1 MSFIACPNCGHQ
13 CPEGSHFCNQ
23 CGAQI
28 AVSDEVE
35 CPACHS
41 MIPADSIFCPVCRN
55 MMKKS
60 SQQQSIKLEKTEVKP
75 ASKPKRAPIE
85 FGARE
90 AVTGTAAGAA
100 PASTPNTGSPAT
112 GSTADQTTGGGK
124 NWKQYLIL
132 AGILAFLALFV
143 WVRCFRNSKPDRQPE
158 ATNTENAVSVNNST
172 DIFNRAL
179 EEYALKGDGDKIA
192 YALRLMNSEGQP
204 SDKIMGVTYLS
215 EENNSFYRIYTLTK
229 NGSRWEIERNKQE
242 YINGRKLIFDPAE
255 MRSDEVPSQKNINGK
270 EYFCYAFLNMPQSM
284 NGNGIV
290 TIGLVDVETGNIAS
304 KVNYEGEI
312 VVTSDGQRQIIG
324 RNTNATNGILDSRIK
339 EYAQGIGYLHI
350 PTKEELDAEK
360 EAAEEEAAK
369 KELEGP
375 ANADRRWLHDNAGA
389 LEALE
394 SGEEV
399 HTAVTSYDKSTPLF
413 KAEDFQS
420 KINSPGYVVF
430 LGKNGVVYA
439 FNKSTDA
446 NFVVYAGGSK
456 ATQIGFENS
465 EKGILN
471 IRTANGGRL
480 QYDLVNHTI
489 KKRGGD
495 ASDNSKP
502 AEVKREE

>member
-1 MSFIACPNCGHQ
+1 MSN
-13 CPEGSHFCNQ
+13 
-23 CGAQI
+23 
-28 AVSDEVE
+28 EVE

-55 MMKKS
+55 MMKKAGDEGVNVAPVTTA
-60 SQQQSIKLEKTEVKP
+60 QQ
-75 ASKPKRAPIE
+75 RHRPIE
-85 FGARE
+85 FGDSEPKQEPVVEPEVKPMSAPQQ
-90 AVTGTAAGAA
+90 
-100 PASTPNTGSPAT
+100 PASDGGSN
-112 GSTADQTTGGGK
+112 GS

-132 AGILAFLALFV
+132 GAILAFLALFV

-158 ATNTENAVSVNNST
+158 ATNTENTANVNNST

-192 YALRLMNSEGQP
+192 YALRFMNSEGQP

-215 EENNSFYRIYTLTK
+215 DDNTSFYRIYTLTK
-229 NGSRWEIERNKQE
+229 NGSRWEIERNKTE

-255 MRSDEVPSQKNINGK
+255 MRSDEVPAQKNINGK

-290 TIGLVDVETGNIAS
+290 TIALVDAETGTIDS

-312 VVTSDGQRQIIG
+312 VIGSDGQRQIIG
-324 RNTNATNGILDSRIK
+324 RHTNATNGILDSRIK

-369 KELEGP
+369 KELEGS
-375 ANADRRWLHDNAGA
+375 ANADRKWLHDNAGA

-399 HTAVTSYDKSTPLF
+399 HTAVTSYDKSDPLF
-413 KAEDFQS
+413 KSEDFQS

-430 LGKNGVVYA
+430 LCKNGVVYA
-439 FNKSTDA
+439 FNKKTDA
-446 NFVVYAGGSK
+446 NFVVYAGSSK

-471 IRTANGGRL
+471 IRTANGRL
-480 QYDLVNHTI
+480 QYDLVNHTL
-489 KKRGGD
+489 KKRAGD
-495 ASDNSKP
+495 SDNNKP
-502 AEVKREE
+502 AEVKED

>member
-1 MSFIACPNCGHQ
+1 MT
-13 CPEGSHFCNQ
+13 
-23 CGAQI
+23 
-28 AVSDEVE
+28 DEVE

-55 MMKKS
+55 MMKKPA
-60 SQQQSIKLEKTEVKP
+60 QQQPVQQEETVVKP
-75 ASKPKRAPIE
+75 VDQPKRRPIE

-90 AVTGTAAGAA
+90 AAAG
-100 PASTPNTGSPAT
+100 PAVGATQKATPTPTPNTSSPT
-112 GSTADQTTGGGK
+112 TDPTTGGGS

-132 AGILAFLALFV
+132 GAILAFLALFV

-158 ATNTENAVSVNNST
+158 ATNTENTASVNNST

-192 YALRLMNSEGQP
+192 YALRLMNSEGLP

-215 EENNSFYRIYTLTK
+215 DENNSFYRIYTLTK

-255 MRSDEVPSQKNINGK
+255 MRSDEVPTQKNINGK

-324 RNTNATNGILDSRIK
+324 RHTNATNGILDSRIK

-413 KAEDFQS
+413 KSEDFQS

-446 NFVVYAGGSK
+446 NFVVYAGSSK

-471 IRTANGGRL
+471 IRTTNGRL

-495 ASDNSKP
+495 APADNSKP

>member
-60 SQQQSIKLEKTEVKP
+60 SQQQPIQLEKTEVKP
-75 ASKPKRAPIE
+75 ASKPNRAPIE

-158 ATNTENAVSVNNST
+158 ATNIENPANANNAK
-172 DIFNRAL
+172 DILNRAL
-179 EEYALKGDGDKIA
+179 EDNALKGDGDKIA
-192 YALRLMNSEGQP
+192 YAMHIMNAGQP
-204 SDKIMGVTYLS
+204 TDKIMGVTYLS

-242 YINGRKLIFDPAE
+242 YINGRKLIFNENDELRCAEIPA
-255 MRSDEVPSQKNINGK
+255 QFNINGK

-312 VVTSDGQRQIIG
+312 VVNSNGQREIKV
-324 RNTNATNGILDSRIK
+324 RHTNATNGILDSRIK

-350 PTKEELDAEK
+350 PTKEELEEEK
-360 EAAEEEAAK
+360 KQAEEEAAA

-420 KINSPGYVVF
+420 KINSPGYTVF

-446 NFVVYAGGSK
+446 IFVVYAGSSK

-471 IRTANGGRL
+471 IRTTNGRL

-495 ASDNSKP
+495 APADNSKP

>member
-1 MSFIACPNCGHQ
+1 MSFITCPNCGHQ

-23 CGAQI
+23 CGAPI
-28 AVSDEVE
+28 AKSDEVE

-60 SQQQSIKLEKTEVKP
+60 AQQQPVQHEETVVKP
-75 ASKPKRAPIE
+75 ESQPKRRPIE

-90 AVTGTAAGAA
+90 AAAGTAVGATQKSA
-100 PASTPNTGSPAT
+100 PTPVQNTEP
-112 GSTADQTTGGGK
+112 STADQTSGGGS

-132 AGILAFLALFV
+132 GAILAFLALFV

-158 ATNTENAVSVNNST
+158 ATNTENTASVNNST

-204 SDKIMGVTYLS
+204 SDKILGVTYLS
-215 EENNSFYRIYTLTK
+215 DENNSFYRIYTLTK
-229 NGSRWEIERNKQE
+229 NGSRWEIVRNKQE

-255 MRSDEVPSQKNINGK
+255 MRSDEVPTQKNINGK

-290 TIGLVDVETGNIAS
+290 TIALVDVETGNIAS

-324 RNTNATNGILDSRIK
+324 RKTNATNGILDSRIK

-413 KAEDFQS
+413 KSEDFQS

-439 FNKSTDA
+439 FNKATDA
-446 NFVVYAGGSK
+446 NFVVYAGSSK

-471 IRTANGGRL
+471 IRTTSGRL

-495 ASDNSKP
+495 APADNSKP
-502 AEVKREE
+502 AEAKREE

>member
-1 MSFIACPNCGHQ
+1 MSFITCPKCGHQ
-13 CPEGSHFCNQ
+13 CPEGSHFCNK
-23 CGAQI
+23 CGSQLSTEI
-28 AVSDEVE
+28 Q

-55 MMKKS
+55 MMKRGATQAVADDQAIQSHKNTINFS
-60 SQQQSIKLEKTEVKP
+60 AQEEPTAPQTVHVQQPRQMRQP
-75 ASKPKRAPIE
+75 QPIQP
-85 FGARE
+85 
-90 AVTGTAAGAA
+90 A
-100 PASTPNTGSPAT
+100 PAGTST
-112 GSTADQTTGGGK
+112 DGGGS
-124 NWKQYLIL
+124 NWKKYLII
-132 AGILAFLALFV
+132 AGILAFLALFI
-143 WVRCFRNSKPDRQPE
+143 WVRCFRNSKPDRTPE
-158 ATNTENAVSVNNST
+158 ATNTETAATTNNST

-192 YALRLMNSEGQP
+192 YALRIMNDQGQP
-204 SDKIMGVTYLS
+204 SDKILGVTYLS
-215 EENNSFYRIYTLTK
+215 EEANSFYRIYTLTK
-229 NGSRWEIERNKQE
+229 NGSRWEIAQNVQE
-242 YINGRKLIFDPAE
+242 YKNGRKLIFDPAE

-270 EYFCYAFLNMPQSM
+270 EYFCFAFLNMPQSM
-284 NGNGIV
+284 SGNGIV
-290 TIGLVDVETGNIAS
+290 TIGLVDIETGKIAS

-312 VVTSDGQRQIIG
+312 VIASDGQRQIIG
-324 RNTNATNGILDSRIK
+324 RHTNATNGILDSRIK

-360 EAAEEEAAK
+360 EAAEKEAAE

-389 LEALE
+389 MEALE
-394 SGEEV
+394 SGQEV

-446 NFVVYAGGSK
+446 NFVVYAGSSK

-465 EKGILN
+465 EKGLLN

-495 ASDNSKP
+495 ASSDNSKP
-502 AEVKREE
+502 AEAKREE

>member
-1 MSFIACPNCGHQ
+1 MSN
-13 CPEGSHFCNQ
+13 
-23 CGAQI
+23 
-28 AVSDEVE
+28 EVE

-55 MMKKS
+55 MMKKAS
-60 SQQQSIKLEKTEVKP
+60 DEGVSVAATTAAQQ
-75 ASKPKRAPIE
+75 RHRPIE
-85 FGARE
+85 FGANE
-90 AVTGTAAGAA
+90 PKQEPVVEPEVKPMSAPQQ
-100 PASTPNTGSPAT
+100 PASEGGSG
-112 GSTADQTTGGGK
+112 GS

-132 AGILAFLALFV
+132 GAILAFLALFV

-158 ATNTENAVSVNNST
+158 ATNTENVANVNNST

-192 YALRLMNSEGQP
+192 YALRFMNSEGQP

-215 EENNSFYRIYTLTK
+215 DDNNSFYRIYTLTK
-229 NGSRWEIERNKQE
+229 NGSRWEIERNKTE

-255 MRSDEVPSQKNINGK
+255 MRSDEVPAQKNINGK

-290 TIGLVDVETGNIAS
+290 TIALVDAETGTIAS

-312 VVTSDGQRQIIG
+312 VIGSDGQRQIIG
-324 RNTNATNGILDSRIK
+324 RHTNATNGILDSRIK

-369 KELEGP
+369 KELEGS
-375 ANADRRWLHDNAGA
+375 ANADRKWLHDNAGA

-399 HTAVTSYDKSTPLF
+399 HTAVTSYDKSDPLF
-413 KAEDFQS
+413 KSEDFQS

-430 LGKNGVVYA
+430 LCKNGVVYA
-439 FNKSTDA
+439 FNKKTDA
-446 NFVVYAGGSK
+446 NFVVYAGSSK

-471 IRTANGGRL
+471 IRTTNGRL

-489 KKRGGD
+489 KKRAGD
-495 ASDNSKP
+495 GSADNNKP
-502 AEVKREE
+502 AEAKED

>member
-1 MSFIACPNCGHQ
+1 
-13 CPEGSHFCNQ
+13 
-23 CGAQI
+23 
-28 AVSDEVE
+28 
-35 CPACHS
+35 

-55 MMKKS
+55 MMKKAGDEGVNVAPVATA
-60 SQQQSIKLEKTEVKP
+60 QQ
-75 ASKPKRAPIE
+75 RHRPIE
-85 FGARE
+85 FGDSE
-90 AVTGTAAGAA
+90 PKQEPVIEPEVKPMTA
-100 PASTPNTGSPAT
+100 PQQSASEGGSS
-112 GSTADQTTGGGK
+112 GS

-132 AGILAFLALFV
+132 GAILAFLALFV

-158 ATNTENAVSVNNST
+158 ATNTENTVNVNNST

-192 YALRLMNSEGQP
+192 YALRFMNSEGQP

-215 EENNSFYRIYTLTK
+215 DDNSSFYRIYTLTK
-229 NGSRWEIERNKQE
+229 NGSRWEIERNKTE

-255 MRSDEVPSQKNINGK
+255 MRSDEVPAQKNINGK

-290 TIGLVDVETGNIAS
+290 TIALVDAETGTIAS

-312 VVTSDGQRQIIG
+312 VIGSDGQRQIIG
-324 RNTNATNGILDSRIK
+324 RHTNATNGILDSRIK

-369 KELEGP
+369 KELEGS
-375 ANADRRWLHDNAGA
+375 ANADRKWLHDNAGA

-399 HTAVTSYDKSTPLF
+399 HTAVTSYDKSDPLF
-413 KAEDFQS
+413 KSEDFQS

-430 LGKNGVVYA
+430 LCKNGVVYA
-439 FNKSTDA
+439 FNKKTDA
-446 NFVVYAGGSK
+446 NFVVYAGSSK

-471 IRTANGGRL
+471 IRTTSGRL

-489 KKRGGD
+489 KKRAGD
-495 ASDNSKP
+495 GSADNNKP
-502 AEVKREE
+502 AEAKED

>member
-1 MSFIACPNCGHQ
+1 MSYITCPNCGHQ

-23 CGAQI
+23 CGAPI
-28 AVSDEVE
+28 AMTDEVE

-55 MMKKS
+55 MMKKPA
-60 SQQQSIKLEKTEVKP
+60 QQQPVQQEETVVKP
-75 ASKPKRAPIE
+75 VDQPKRRPIE

-90 AVTGTAAGAA
+90 AAAG
-100 PASTPNTGSPAT
+100 PAVGATQKATPTPTPNTSSPT
-112 GSTADQTTGGGK
+112 TDQTTGGGS

-132 AGILAFLALFV
+132 GAILAFLALFV

-158 ATNTENAVSVNNST
+158 ATNTENTASVNNST

-215 EENNSFYRIYTLTK
+215 DENNSFYRIYTLTK

-255 MRSDEVPSQKNINGK
+255 MRSDEVPTQKNINGK

-324 RNTNATNGILDSRIK
+324 RHTNATNGILDSRIK

-413 KAEDFQS
+413 KSEDFQS

-446 NFVVYAGGSK
+446 NFVVYAGSSK

-471 IRTANGGRL
+471 IRTTNGRL

-495 ASDNSKP
+495 APADNSKP